1 LYFVGHHPNKKP
13 VTMKTNATILKVF
26 IPLFFFVTRI
36 AAQDQR
42 AFNQNSSRSNHFKSY
57 DASGFNFSFSPVY
70 STSLNN
76 SNDSL
81 LFRGSGGGIKFGG
94 DYFFG
99 KAGIG
104 LSSGFGSSSPDDNAI
119 NHFLQKTNIPM
130 DQLTITKS
138 NQQNMY
144 LLLGPSLRFGNT
156 VELLL
161 HAKGGLF
168 INNGGLVMIQQK
180 GAARAAYRNEP
191 TNKSIYPGFQT
202 GLNIQ
207 YNSRSDIW
215 SFGIGADYMGT
226 RTEVNNYDSRRGGG
240 IEGLKFTKNIS
251 DLVAGITIRYNI
263 HTSREQ
269 GSGLATG
276 RVLPTVNKRE
286 ASTGLA
292 TGRVLPTVN
301 KREIISSRDAQSGLA
316 TGRLLPTV
324 NKKEIAIDEQG
335 VHRNLSQNCGPVIL
349 KNTKEDGTAEE
360 MTFSCPDDAVAYAE
374 KINPGKQK
382 NWLPSNFRSVSNEAK
397 DKGIISGRLTWSSS
411 NNLGIVT
418 NRNMNRGGST
428 TMNSQTSSTRT
439 TPNTSFGTMVRMS
452 AREASSGMATGKR
465 SREASTD
472 LATGKLY
479 ETVFE
484 EGQMDICNPCLA
496 DVKANPVYKGN
507 MGSVQSNPL
516 YQGKMSGG
524 VDDDCDGIAGI
535 DVFLLDVDNGSVVAR
550 TKTESCGDFFFANV
564 PTGDYIVKVS
574 GSFVAKKGYDIY
586 LKAKTDLRGDIQQAD
601 NSIQL
606 MINSDGV
613 NEMSQKAG
621 ISTSRSNIRTKSISI
636 IEADLD
642 GDGEF
647 ESLRANSS
655 FSNGSSQDVTPQA
668 IVNTSRSNIKQITIP
683 LGNSA
688 TNNNQKATVNTTR
701 SNIKHIAL
709 SVGDLNSDGISK
721 VMATCIF
728 ADGSSK
734 DVTND
739 LQINTSHSNIRQYA
753 ILLADLDGD
762 GGADAIIKTKTKSNQ
777 SNDRIIGGDVD
788 GDGEGIIKTKTK
800 SNQSNDRVIAGDL
813 DGDGVNEVINTSHS
827 NIKTLRV
834 ASGDV
839 DGDGRAESVVGGFIP
854 GGSVVTALRTPGD
867 PIPGLDV
874 KLGKNPGSGSMV
886 TVTSNEDGQ
895 FEFTNIEAGD
905 YLITMEQNIILYD
918 ETFVSVSNSSA
929 KNINTS
935 EDNLGGNKTVVRGW
949 DPTNKG
955 IAKNINTSEANLKDV
970 ASKNKEVKV
979 SASQNSQTL
988 RSILIEADLDGD
1000 GEYETDVTNQL
1011 KDEITIDGNGQISP
1025 QMKAG
1030 VSTSRSNIRTR
1041 SSLQAKGDGMYVS
1054 YGKALV
1060 NDKEVDVKSVLRT
1073 KHDTVK
1079 NSIGNIR

>member
-1 LYFVGHHPNKKP
+1 
-13 VTMKTNATILKVF
+13 MKTNAIILKIF
-26 IPLFFFVTRI
+26 IFLFFFVTRL
-36 AAQDQR
+36 AAQDQQT
-42 AFNQNSSRSNHFKSY
+42 FNQNSSRSNYVKS
-57 DASGFNFSFSPVY
+57 SGFDFSFSPVY

-76 SNDSL
+76 ANDSL

-99 KAGIG
+99 RAGIG
-104 LSSGFGSSSPDDNAI
+104 LSSGFGSSSPDNDAI
-119 NHFLQKTNIPM
+119 SRFLQKTNIPM
-130 DQLTITKS
+130 DQLLITKS

-144 LLLGPSLRFGNT
+144 LLLGPSLRFGNE

-180 GAARAAYRNEP
+180 GAVRAAYRNES

-207 YNSRSDIW
+207 YNTKSDVW

-226 RTEVNNYDSRRGGG
+226 KTEVNNYDARRGGG
-240 IEGLKFTKNIS
+240 IEGLKFSKNIS

-263 HTSREQ
+263 KTAREQ
-269 GSGLATG
+269 STGMATG

-286 ASTGLA
+286 ASTGM
-292 TGRVLPTVN
+292 
-301 KREIISSRDAQSGLA
+301 A

-324 NKKEIAIDEQG
+324 NKKEIISSRDAQTGLATGRVLPTVNKKEIAIDESG
-335 VHRNLSQNCGPVIL
+335 VHRAISQSCGPVTL
-349 KNTKEDGTAEE
+349 KTTNADGTIKE
-360 MTFSCPDDAVAYAE
+360 MTFSCPDDAASYAG

-382 NWLPSNFRSVSNEAK
+382 NWLPSNFRTASNEAK
-397 DKGIISGRLTWSSS
+397 DKGIISGRLLWSSS
-411 NNLGIVT
+411 NTGMGIITNKNISPRSGSVNL
-418 NRNMNRGGST
+418 
-428 TMNSQTSSTRT
+428 NSQTSSTRT
-439 TPNTSFGTMVRMS
+439 TPSNSFGTMVRMS
-452 AREASSGMATGKR
+452 AREAGSGMATGKR
-465 SREASTD
+465 SREASTGM
-472 LATGKLY
+472 ATGRLY
-479 ETVFE
+479 EPVFE
-484 EGQMDICNPCLA
+484 EGQMDVCNPCLA
-496 DVKANPVYKGN
+496 AVKTNPIYKGN
-507 MGSVQSNPL
+507 MGSAQNNPL

-524 VDDDCDGIAGI
+524 VVDDCDGIAGI
-535 DVFLLDVDNGSVVAR
+535 DVLLLDVTSGTVVAK

-564 PTGDYIVKVS
+564 PTGDYIVKVT
-574 GSFVAKKGYDIY
+574 GTFAAKKGYDVYI
-586 LKAKTDLRGDIQQAD
+586 KSKTDMLGSIQQAD
-601 NSIQL
+601 NAIQL
-606 MINSDGV
+606 LINSDEA
-613 NEMSQKAG
+613 NEMSEKAG
-621 ISTSRSNIRTKSISI
+621 VSTSRSNIRSKSISI

-655 FSNGSSQDVTPQA
+655 LSNGTSQDVTPQA

-683 LGNSA
+683 LGNST

-701 SNIKHIAL
+701 SNIKHIAI
-709 SVGDLNSDGISK
+709 SVGDLNGDGISK
-721 VMATCIF
+721 VIATCIF

-739 LQINTSHSNIRQYA
+739 LQINTSHSNIRQYS

-762 GGADAIIKTKTKSNQ
+762 GGADAL
-777 SNDRIIGGDVD
+777 
-788 GDGEGIIKTKTK
+788 IKTKTK
-800 SNQSNDRVIAGDL
+800 SNQSNDRVAVGDIN
-813 DGDGVNEVINTSHS
+813 GDGVNEVINTSHS
-827 NIKTLRV
+827 NLKTLRV
-834 ASGDV
+834 ATGDV
-839 DGDGRAESVVGGFIP
+839 DGDGRAETVVGGFIP
-854 GGSVVTALRTPGD
+854 GGSVVSAAKMPGD

-874 KLGKNPGSGSMV
+874 KLGKNPGSGGMI

-895 FEFTNIEAGD
+895 FEFTNIEPGD
-905 YLITMEQNIILYD
+905 YLITMEQNIIIDD
-918 ETFVSVSNSSA
+918 ETFISVRNSSE

-935 EDNLGGNKTVVRGW
+935 EDNLGGDKTVVRGW
-949 DPTNKG
+949 NPTTKG
-955 IAKNINTSEANLKDV
+955 NTKNINTSEANLKDV
-970 ASKNKEVKV
+970 ASKNKEAKV

-1011 KDEITIDGNGQISP
+1011 NDEITIDESGQIAP

-1030 VSTSRSNIRTR
+1030 ISTSRSNIRTR

-1054 YGKALV
+1054 YGRALV
-1060 NDKEVDVKSVLRT
+1060 NNKEVDVKSVLKT